1 MIRKITTG
9 ANDVPTRS
17 FPIPARAFSLLELIV
32 SIVAVVTVGAAI
44 APAMASM
51 RGEGHNAQSQ
61 ANLMEI
67 GQGRDQYAADN
78 KDRIF
83 TYTWRAGE
91 SYTLPTGQTRIPVT
105 YQEAAALQNQEILMR
120 RTGRING
127 VFKIL
132 SNDGRLPHRRYSHLA
147 LMDYMAGDDDGA
159 FVSSRF
165 ADPADGDLLNWQQRQ
180 LDYGPG
186 SSVPYV
192 GEVRNGYDQNSSW
205 SDRAI
210 LQRWAFASSY
220 QVVPF
225 SWQGDGPDN
234 VYIPT
239 SSSPHLFVRVGDPDL
254 SGRYLSEV
262 AFPAQK
268 VHMFEE
274 FDREQKRFPY
284 FAYNI
289 AISEKLMFDGSINSQ
304 PSRQANDSVNPAQ
317 PDVIWKQRY
326 VPLDT
331 FPIPLGGFGDSSLL
345 NMRYRWTEG
354 GLQGVDYD

>member
-1 MIRKITTG
+1 MYR
-9 ANDVPTRS
+9 PRS
-17 FPIPARAFSLLELIV
+17 FPHPARGFSLPELVV
-32 SIVAVVTVGAAI
+32 SVVAIVTVGVGM

-51 RGEGHNAQSQ
+51 RGEGHNAQSM

-67 GQGRDQYAADN
+67 GQGRDQYATDN

-91 SYTLPTGQTRIPVT
+91 TYTLPSGQVRTPST
-105 YQEAAALQNQEILMR
+105 DQDAASYQNQEILMR

-127 VFKIL
+127 ATKIR
-132 SNDGRLPHRRYSHLA
+132 NFTARIPHRRFSHLV
-147 LMDYMAGDDDGA
+147 LMDYLAGDDNAA
-159 FVSSRF
+159 FVSPLV
-165 ADPADGDLLNWQQRQ
+165 ADPADGDLLNWQQRP
-180 LDYGPG
+180 LDYSSG

-192 GEVRNGYDQNSSW
+192 NGSPEGYDFETNW
-205 SDRAI
+205 MEDAVR
-210 LQRWAFASSY
+210 QRWAFATSY

-225 SWQGDGPDN
+225 AWQGDGPN
-234 VYIPT
+234 NIYFPIAST
-239 SSSPHLFVRVGDPDL
+239 PHLFQSFGDVIL

-268 VHMFEE
+268 VHIFEE

-289 AISEKLMFDGSINSQ
+289 AIPEKLMFDGSINSR
-304 PSRQANDSVNPAQ
+304 PSGEAHDSVNPNEPGQ
-317 PDVIWKQRY
+317 VWTQKY

-331 FPIPLGGFGDSSLL
+331 FPIPLGGFGDNTLL